1 VFNSEQRWNR
11 FLNDKKYDATDDNR
25 DVIFIKVILRQDNAH
40 SWHKATF
47 DVRSGAYS
55 SNRTNR
61 VAALGGKFG
70 GKFGGKNSLGA
81 DLGAENCP
89 VLHVIV

>member
-61 VAALGGKFG
+61 VAALGGK
-70 GKFGGKNSLGA
+70 NSLGA